1 LSLTQQSGKKAI
13 FRGTLKLQVSK
24 VLNKFKQIAEK
35 KRAGERLSAADALFL
50 YEEGDFFTLGKL
62 AAEINRKLNG
72 DKVFYNINRHI
83 NPTNICVNQCRFC
96 AYSKLK
102 GEEGAYE
109 QCVDDILSEVKEAE
123 TLGIRE
129 FHIVGGLHPD
139 WPFAYYLELL
149 QGLKKEHPDIVIKAF
164 TAVEIDYFAKISGL
178 DIPAVFKSLQAA
190 GLQAM
195 PGGGAEILDATIR
208 NQICPEK
215 ISGSRWLEIME
226 MAHQVA
232 IPTNAT
238 MLYGHIESYADRIDH
253 MEKLRILQDKTGG
266 FQVFIPLA
274 FHAVNTDIRKKG
286 ETSGIDDLKTL
297 AIARLYLDN
306 FQHIKAYWVMLGEK
320 IAQLALL
327 FGVNDLDGTVVKE
340 RITHA
345 AGAKSATGLSE
356 DYIRNAIIKAG
367 RKPVERDTFYNP
379 VEGGLHD

>member
-1 LSLTQQSGKKAI
+1 M
-13 FRGTLKLQVSK
+13 
-24 VLNKFKQIAEK
+24 NKFNKIAEK
-35 KRAGERLSAADALFL
+35 RRAGERLSSNEALYL
-50 YEEGDFFTLGKL
+50 YEEGDFFALGKL
-62 AAEINRKLNG
+62 AAEINQKING
-72 DKVFYNINRHI
+72 ETVYYNINRHI

-102 GEEGAYE
+102 GEDGAYE
-109 QCVDDILSEVKEAE
+109 QCVAEILDEVKDAE
-123 TLGIRE
+123 VLGIRE

-139 WPFAYYLELL
+139 WPFEYYLELL
-149 QGLKKEHPDIVIKAF
+149 QSLKKEHPEIVIKAF

-178 DIPAVFKSLQAA
+178 DIPTVFKRLQEV

-195 PGGGAEILDATIR
+195 PGGGAEIFAPAIR
-208 NQICPEK
+208 EQICPEK
-215 ISGSRWLEIME
+215 ITGARWLEIME
-226 MAHQVA
+226 MAHQAA

-238 MLYGHIESYADRIDH
+238 MLYGHVESFSDRIDH
-253 MEKLRILQDKTGG
+253 MEKLRVLQDKTGG

-274 FHAVNTDIRKKG
+274 FHATNTDIRKKG
-286 ETSGIDDLKTL
+286 ETSAIDDLKTL

-320 IAQLALL
+320 IAQVALL

-356 DYIRNAIIKAG
+356 NYIRNAIIQAG
-367 RKPVERDTFYNP
+367 RQPVERDTFYQP
-379 VEGGLHD
+379 VPGGLHE

>member
-1 LSLTQQSGKKAI
+1 M
-13 FRGTLKLQVSK
+13 
-24 VLNKFKQIAEK
+24 NKFDKIAEK
-35 KRAGERLSAADALFL
+35 RRAGERLSSSEALFL
-50 YEEGDFFTLGKL
+50 YEEGDFFALGKL
-62 AAEINRKLNG
+62 AAEINHKING
-72 DKVFYNINRHI
+72 EIVYYNINRHI

-109 QCVDDILSEVKEAE
+109 QCVADILDEVKDAEA
-123 TLGIRE
+123 LGIRE

-139 WPFAYYLELL
+139 WPFEYYLELL
-149 QGLKKEHPDIVIKAF
+149 QSLKNEHPTIVLKAF

-178 DIPAVFKSLQAA
+178 DIPTVFKRLQEV

-195 PGGGAEILDATIR
+195 PGGGAEIFAPAIR
-208 NQICPEK
+208 EQICPEK
-215 ISGSRWLEIME
+215 ITGVRWLEIME
-226 MAHQVA
+226 LAHQVA

-238 MLYGHIESYADRIDH
+238 MLYGHVENFSDRIDH

-274 FHAVNTDIRKKG
+274 FHATNTDIRKKG
-286 ETSGIDDLKTL
+286 ETSAIDDLKTL

-327 FGVNDLDGTVVKE
+327 FGVDDLDGTVVRE

-345 AGAKSATGLSE
+345 AGAKSAAGLSE
-356 DYIRNAIIKAG
+356 AYIINAIIKAG
-367 RKPVERDTFYNP
+367 RKPVERDTFYNSVP
-379 VEGGLHD
+379 LVQGGLHG

>member
-1 LSLTQQSGKKAI
+1 M
-13 FRGTLKLQVSK
+13 
-24 VLNKFKQIAEK
+24 NKFNEIAEK
-35 KRAGERLSAADALFL
+35 RRAGERLSSSDALFL
-50 YEEGDFFTLGKL
+50 YEEGDFFALGKL
-62 AAEINRKLNG
+62 AAEINQKING
-72 DKVFYNINRHI
+72 ETVYYNINRHI

-102 GEEGAYE
+102 GEDGAYE
-109 QCVDDILSEVKEAE
+109 QCVADILEEVKEAE

-139 WPFAYYLELL
+139 WPFEYYLELL
-149 QGLKKEHPDIVIKAF
+149 QSLKNEHSAIVLKAF

-178 DIPAVFKSLQAA
+178 DIPAVFKRLQAV

-195 PGGGAEILDATIR
+195 PGGGAEIFAPAIR
-208 NQICPEK
+208 KQICPEK
-215 ISGSRWLEIME
+215 ISGARWLEIME
-226 MAHQVA
+226 MAHQAA

-238 MLYGHIESYADRIDH
+238 MLYGHVESFADRIDH
-253 MEKLRILQDKTGG
+253 MEKLRALQDKTGG

-274 FHAVNTDIRKKG
+274 FHATNTDIRKKG

-345 AGAKSATGLSE
+345 AGAKSAAGLSE
-356 DYIRNAIIKAG
+356 AYIRNAIIRAG
-367 RKPVERDTFYNP
+367 RKPVERDTFYKP
-379 VEGGLHD
+379 VPGGHDD

>member
-1 LSLTQQSGKKAI
+1 M
-13 FRGTLKLQVSK
+13 
-24 VLNKFKQIAEK
+24 
-35 KRAGERLSAADALFL
+35 SAADALFL
-50 YEEGDFFTLGKL
+50 YEEGDFFALGKL
-62 AAEINRKLNG
+62 AAEVNRKLNG
-72 DKVFYNINRHI
+72 DTVFYNINRHI

-109 QCVDDILSEVKEAE
+109 QCIEDILNEVKEAE
-123 TLGIRE
+123 AYGIRE

-139 WPFAYYLELL
+139 WPFSYYLDLL
-149 QGLKKEHPDIVIKAF
+149 ESLKREHPEVVIKAF

-178 DIPAVFKSLQAA
+178 EIPAVFTALKKA

-195 PGGGAEILDATIR
+195 PGGGAEILKPEVR
-208 NQICPEK
+208 NRICPEK
-215 ISGSRWLEIME
+215 ISGARWLEIMKL
-226 MAHQVA
+226 AHA
-232 IPTNAT
+232 ADIPTNAT
-238 MLYGHIESYADRIDH
+238 MLYGHIENFSDRIDH
-253 MEKLRILQDKTGG
+253 MEKLRSLQDETHG

-274 FHAVNTDIRKKG
+274 FHATNTDIRKKG
-286 ETSGIDDLKTL
+286 ETSAIDDLKTL

-345 AGAKSATGLSE
+345 AGAKSAAGLSE
-356 DYIRNAIIKAG
+356 ACIRNTILRA
-367 RKPVERDTFYNP
+367 RRRPVERDTFYRR
-379 VEGGLHD
+379 VKDAEGGRNE

>member
-1 LSLTQQSGKKAI
+1 MKK
-13 FRGTLKLQVSK
+13 FDE
-24 VLNKFKQIAEK
+24 IAAK
-35 KRAGERLSAADALFL
+35 RRAGERLSSSDALFL
-50 YEEGDFFTLGKL
+50 YEAGDFFALGKL
-62 AAEINRKLNG
+62 AAEINQKING
-72 DKVFYNINRHI
+72 DVVYYNINRHI

-109 QCVDDILSEVKEAE
+109 ECIDDILEQVKEAE

-139 WPFAYYLELL
+139 WPFAHYLELL
-149 QGLKKEHPDIVIKAF
+149 RALKREHPAIVIKAF

-178 DIPAVFKSLQAA
+178 DIPTVLKQLQDA

-195 PGGGAEILDATIR
+195 PGGGAEIFAPAVREL
-208 NQICPEK
+208 ICPEK
-215 ISGSRWLEIME
+215 ISGARWLEIMAL
-226 MAHQVA
+226 AHRAA

-238 MLYGHIESYADRIDH
+238 MLYGHIESFADRVDH
-253 MEKLRILQDKTGG
+253 MEKLRALQDQTGG

-274 FHAVNTDIRKKG
+274 FHATNTDIRKKG
-286 ETSGIDDLKTL
+286 ETSAIDDLKTL

-345 AGAKSATGLSE
+345 AGARSAVGLSE
-356 DYIRNAIIKAG
+356 AYIRNSIIRAG
-367 RKPVERDTFYNP
+367 RQPQERDTFYQP
-379 VEGGLHD
+379 VGGRDE

>member
-1 LSLTQQSGKKAI
+1 MKR
-13 FRGTLKLQVSK
+13 FDE
-24 VLNKFKQIAEK
+24 IAEK
-35 KRAGERLSAADALFL
+35 CRAGVRLSAADALFL
-50 YEEGDFFTLGKL
+50 FEEGDFFALGKL

-72 DKVFYNINRHI
+72 DVVYYNINRHI

-109 QCVDDILSEVKEAE
+109 QCIDDILSEVKEAE
-123 TLGIRE
+123 SFGIRE

-139 WPFAYYLELL
+139 WSFSYYTDLL
-149 QGLKKEHPDIVIKAF
+149 KSLKSAHPDIVIKAF
-164 TAVEIDYFAKISGL
+164 TAVEIDYFAKISGF
-178 DIPAVFKSLQAA
+178 DIPTVFEQLQAA

-195 PGGGAEILDATIR
+195 PGGGAEILRATVR

-215 ISGSRWLEIME
+215 ISGERWLEIMRL
-226 MAHQVA
+226 AHA
-232 IPTNAT
+232 AGIPTNAT
-238 MLYGHIESYADRIDH
+238 MLYGHIESFSDRVDH
-253 MEKLRILQDKTGG
+253 MERLRDLQDETHG

-274 FHAVNTDIRKKG
+274 FHATNTDIRKKG
-286 ETSGIDDLKTL
+286 ETSAIDDLKTL

-345 AGAKSATGLSE
+345 AGAKSAAGLSE
-356 DYIRNAIIKAG
+356 AYIRNSIIKAK
-367 RKPVERDTFYNP
+367 RQPVERDTFYKRVLCSD
-379 VEGGLHD
+379 VECAGGRNA

>member
-1 LSLTQQSGKKAI
+1 
-13 FRGTLKLQVSK
+13 LKR
-24 VLNKFKQIAEK
+24 FDEIAEK
-35 KRAGERLSAADALFL
+35 CRAGVRLSAADALFL
-50 YEEGDFFTLGKL
+50 FEEGDFFALGKL

-72 DKVFYNINRHI
+72 DVVYYNINRHI

-109 QCVDDILSEVKEAE
+109 QCIDDILSEVKEAE
-123 TLGIRE
+123 NFGIRE

-139 WPFAYYLELL
+139 WSFSYYTDLL
-149 QGLKKEHPDIVIKAF
+149 KSLKSAHPDIVIKAF
-164 TAVEIDYFAKISGL
+164 TAVEIDYFAKISGF
-178 DIPAVFKSLQAA
+178 DIPTVFEQLQAA

-195 PGGGAEILDATIR
+195 PGGGAEILRATVR

-215 ISGSRWLEIME
+215 ISGERWLEIMRL
-226 MAHQVA
+226 AHA
-232 IPTNAT
+232 AGIPTNAT
-238 MLYGHIESYADRIDH
+238 MLYGHIESFSDRVDH
-253 MEKLRILQDKTGG
+253 MERLRDLQDETHG

-274 FHAVNTDIRKKG
+274 FHATNTDIRKKG
-286 ETSGIDDLKTL
+286 ETSAIDDLKTL

-345 AGAKSATGLSE
+345 AGAKSAAGLSE
-356 DYIRNAIIKAG
+356 AYIRNSIIKAK
-367 RKPVERDTFYNP
+367 RQPVERDTFYKRVLSSD
-379 VEGGLHD
+379 VECAGGRNA

>member
-1 LSLTQQSGKKAI
+1 M
-13 FRGTLKLQVSK
+13 
-24 VLNKFKQIAEK
+24 NKFNKIAEK
-35 KRAGERLSAADALFL
+35 RRAGERLSSNDALFL
-50 YEEGDFFTLGKL
+50 YEEGDFFALGKL
-62 AAEINRKLNG
+62 AAEINRKING
-72 DKVFYNINRHI
+72 ETVYYNINRHI

-102 GEEGAYE
+102 GEDGAYE
-109 QCVDDILSEVKEAE
+109 QCVDDILNEVKDAEA
-123 TLGIRE
+123 LGIRE

-139 WPFAYYLELL
+139 WPFDYYLELL
-149 QGLKKEHPDIVIKAF
+149 RSLKNEHPDIAIKAF

-178 DIPAVFKSLQAA
+178 DIPTVFKRLLKV

-195 PGGGAEILDATIR
+195 PGGGAEIFTPVIR
-208 NQICPEK
+208 KQICPEK
-215 ISGSRWLEIME
+215 ISGDSWLEIME
-226 MAHQVA
+226 MAHQAA

-238 MLYGHIESYADRIDH
+238 MLYGHVESFSDRIDH
-253 MEKLRILQDKTGG
+253 MEKLRTLQDKTGG

-274 FHAVNTDIRKKG
+274 FHATNTDIRKKG

-345 AGAKSATGLSE
+345 AGAKSAAGLSE
-356 DYIRNAIIKAG
+356 AYIRNSIIRAG
-367 RKPVERDTFYNP
+367 RKPVERDTFYKP
-379 VEGGLHD
+379 VPSVQGDLHG

>member
-1 LSLTQQSGKKAI
+1 MDRFNI
-13 FRGTLKLQVSK
+13 
-24 VLNKFKQIAEK
+24 IAEK
-35 KRAGERLSAADALFL
+35 CRAGERLLAADALFL
-50 YEEGDFFTLGKL
+50 YEEGDFFALGKL

-72 DKVFYNINRHI
+72 DVVFYNINRHI

-109 QCVDDILSEVKEAE
+109 QCIEDILNEVKDAE
-123 TLGIRE
+123 SFGIRE

-139 WPFAYYLELL
+139 WPFSYYLDLL
-149 QGLKKEHPDIVIKAF
+149 KSLKSAHPEIVIKAF
-164 TAVEIDYFAKISGL
+164 TAVEIDYFAKISGF
-178 DIPAVFKSLQAA
+178 DVPTVFSQLKAA

-195 PGGGAEILDATIR
+195 PGGGAEILDATVR

-215 ISGSRWLEIME
+215 ISGERWLEIMRL
-226 MAHQVA
+226 AHVAA

-238 MLYGHIESYADRIDH
+238 MLYGHIENFNDRIDH
-253 MEKLRILQDKTGG
+253 MEKLRKLQDETLG

-274 FHAVNTDIRKKG
+274 FHATNTDIRKKG
-286 ETSGIDDLKTL
+286 ETSAIDDLKTL

-356 DYIRNAIIKAG
+356 VYIRNTIIKA
-367 RKPVERDTFYNP
+367 RRQPVERDTFYRQLP
-379 VEGGLHD
+379 DSDIECAGGRNE

>member
-1 LSLTQQSGKKAI
+1 MT
-13 FRGTLKLQVSK
+13 KLPK
-24 VLNKFKQIAEK
+24 N
-35 KRAGERLSAADALFL
+35 GERLSSSEALFL
-50 YEEGDFFTLGKL
+50 YEEGDFFALGKL
-62 AAEINRKLNG
+62 AAEINHKING
-72 DKVFYNINRHI
+72 EIVYYNINRHI

-109 QCVDDILSEVKEAE
+109 QCVADILDEVKDAEA
-123 TLGIRE
+123 LGIRE

-139 WPFAYYLELL
+139 WPFEYYLELL
-149 QGLKKEHPDIVIKAF
+149 QSLKNEHSAIVLNAF

-178 DIPAVFKSLQAA
+178 EIPEVLKRLQAV

-195 PGGGAEILDATIR
+195 PGGGAEIFEPAIR
-208 NQICPEK
+208 EQICPEK
-215 ISGSRWLEIME
+215 ISGARWLEIME

-238 MLYGHIESYADRIDH
+238 MLYGHVESFSDRIDH
-253 MEKLRILQDKTGG
+253 MEKLRVLQDKTGG

-274 FHAVNTDIRKKG
+274 FHATNTDIRKKG
-286 ETSGIDDLKTL
+286 ETSAIDDLKTL

-345 AGAKSATGLSE
+345 AGAKSAVGLSE
-356 DYIRNAIIKAG
+356 AYIRNTIIKAG
-367 RKPVERDTFYNP
+367 RNPVERDTFYKP
-379 VEGGLHD
+379 VSGDLHD

>member
-1 LSLTQQSGKKAI
+1 M
-13 FRGTLKLQVSK
+13 
-24 VLNKFKQIAEK
+24 NKFNKIAEK
-35 KRAGERLSAADALFL
+35 RRAGERLSLADALFL
-50 YEEGDFFTLGKL
+50 YEEGDFFALGKL
-62 AAEINRKLNG
+62 AAETNRKING
-72 DKVFYNINRHI
+72 ETVYYNINRHI

-109 QCVDDILSEVKEAE
+109 QCVADILDEVKDAEA
-123 TLGIRE
+123 LGIRE

-149 QGLKKEHPDIVIKAF
+149 ESLKNEHPAVVLKAF

-178 DIPAVFKSLQAA
+178 DIPTVFKRLQAV

-195 PGGGAEILDATIR
+195 PGGGAEIFAPAIR
-208 NQICPEK
+208 EQICPEK
-215 ISGSRWLEIME
+215 ISGARWLEIME
-226 MAHQVA
+226 MAHQA
-232 IPTNAT
+232 RIPTNAT
-238 MLYGHIESYADRIDH
+238 MLYGHVESFADRIDL
-253 MEKLRILQDKTGG
+253 MEKLRSLQDKTGG

-274 FHAVNTDIRKKG
+274 FHAANTDIRKKG
-286 ETSGIDDLKTL
+286 ETSAIDDLKTL

-327 FGVNDLDGTVVKE
+327 FGVNDLDGTVVRE

-345 AGAKSATGLSE
+345 AGAKSAAGLSE
-356 DYIRNAIIKAG
+356 AYIRNAIIRAG
-367 RKPVERDTFYNP
+367 RKPV
-379 VEGGLHD
+379 

>member
-1 LSLTQQSGKKAI
+1 MHK
-13 FRGTLKLQVSK
+13 F
-24 VLNKFKQIAEK
+24 NKIAEK
-35 KRAGERLSAADALFL
+35 RRAGERLSSNDALFL
-50 YEEGDFFTLGKL
+50 YEEGDFFALGKL
-62 AAEINRKLNG
+62 AAEINQKING
-72 DKVFYNINRHI
+72 ETVYYNINRHI

-109 QCVDDILSEVKEAE
+109 QCVADILNEVKDAEA
-123 TLGIRE
+123 LGIRE

-149 QGLKKEHPDIVIKAF
+149 QSLKNEHPGIVIKAF

-178 DIPAVFKSLQAA
+178 DIPTVFKRLKEV

-195 PGGGAEILDATIR
+195 PGGGAEIFTPAIR
-208 NQICPEK
+208 EQICPEK
-215 ISGSRWLEIME
+215 ISGDSWLEIME
-226 MAHQVA
+226 MAHQAA

-238 MLYGHIESYADRIDH
+238 MLYGHVESFSDRIDH
-253 MEKLRILQDKTGG
+253 MEKLRALQDKTGG

-274 FHAVNTDIRKKG
+274 FHATNTDIRKKG

-297 AIARLYLDN
+297 VIARLYLDN

-345 AGAKSATGLSE
+345 AGAKSAAGLSE
-356 DYIRNAIIKAG
+356 AYIRNSIIRAG
-367 RKPVERDTFYNP
+367 RKPVERDTFYKAVANN
-379 VEGGLHD
+379 

>member
-1 LSLTQQSGKKAI
+1 MHK
-13 FRGTLKLQVSK
+13 F
-24 VLNKFKQIAEK
+24 NKIVEK
-35 KRAGERLSAADALFL
+35 RRAGERLSSSDALFL

-62 AAEINRKLNG
+62 AAEINRKING
-72 DKVFYNINRHI
+72 ETVYYNINRHI

-109 QCVDDILSEVKEAE
+109 QCVADIINEVKDAEA
-123 TLGIRE
+123 LGIRE

-149 QGLKKEHPDIVIKAF
+149 QSLKNEHPNIVIKAF

-178 DIPAVFKSLQAA
+178 DIPTVFKRLQEV

-195 PGGGAEILDATIR
+195 PGGGAEIFAPAIR
-208 NQICPEK
+208 KQICPEK
-215 ISGSRWLEIME
+215 ISGARWLEIIE
-226 MAHQVA
+226 MAHQAA

-238 MLYGHIESYADRIDH
+238 MLYGHVESFSDRIDH
-253 MEKLRILQDKTGG
+253 MEKLRTLQDKTGV

-274 FHAVNTDIRKKG
+274 FHATNTDIRKKG

-345 AGAKSATGLSE
+345 AGAKSAAGLSE
-356 DYIRNAIIKAG
+356 AYIRNAIIQAG
-367 RKPVERDTFYNP
+367 RKPVERDTFYKP
-379 VEGGLHD
+379 VSNN

>member
-1 LSLTQQSGKKAI
+1 MQK
-13 FRGTLKLQVSK
+13 F
-24 VLNKFKQIAEK
+24 NKIAEK
-35 KRAGERLSAADALFL
+35 RRAGERLSSSDALFL
-50 YEEGDFFTLGKL
+50 YEEGDFFALGKL
-62 AAEINRKLNG
+62 AAEINQKING
-72 DKVFYNINRHI
+72 ETVYYNINRHI

-109 QCVDDILSEVKEAE
+109 QCVDDILCEVKDAE

-149 QGLKKEHPDIVIKAF
+149 QSLKNEHPDIVIKAF

-178 DIPAVFKSLQAA
+178 DILTVFKRLQEV

-195 PGGGAEILDATIR
+195 PGGGAEIFTPAIR

-215 ISGSRWLEIME
+215 ISGARWLEIME
-226 MAHQVA
+226 MAHQAA

-238 MLYGHIESYADRIDH
+238 MLYGHVESFSDRIDH
-253 MEKLRILQDKTGG
+253 MEKLRTLQDKTGG

-274 FHAVNTDIRKKG
+274 FHATNTDIRKKG

-345 AGAKSATGLSE
+345 AGAKSAAGLSE
-356 DYIRNAIIKAG
+356 AYIRNSIIRAG
-367 RKPVERDTFYNP
+367 RKPVERDTFYKAVSNN
-379 VEGGLHD
+379 

>member
-1 LSLTQQSGKKAI
+1 MNRFNEI
-13 FRGTLKLQVSK
+13 V
-24 VLNKFKQIAEK
+24 EK
-35 KRAGERLSAADALFL
+35 CRTGVRLSAEDALFL
-50 YEEGDFFTLGKL
+50 FEEGDFFALGRL
-62 AAEINRKLNG
+62 ADEINRKLNG
-72 DKVFYNINRHI
+72 DVVYYNINRHI

-109 QCVDDILSEVKEAE
+109 QCIEDILREVKDAE
-123 TLGIRE
+123 SYGIRE

-139 WPFAYYLELL
+139 WPFTYYVDLL
-149 QGLKKEHPDIVIKAF
+149 KSLKSAHPHIVIKAF
-164 TAVEIDYFAKISGL
+164 TAVEIDYFSKISGF
-178 DIPAVFKSLQAA
+178 DIPTVFKHLQAA

-195 PGGGAEILDATIR
+195 PGGGAEILDTHVR

-215 ISGSRWLEIME
+215 ISGDRWLEIMKL
-226 MAHQVA
+226 AHAVA

-238 MLYGHIESYADRIDH
+238 MLYGHIESFADRIDH
-253 MEKLRILQDKTGG
+253 MEKLRTLQDETHG

-274 FHAVNTDIRKKG
+274 FHATNTDIRKKG
-286 ETSGIDDLKTL
+286 ETSAIDDLKTL

-356 DYIRNAIIKAG
+356 AYIINTIIKAQ
-367 RKPVERDTFYNP
+367 RQPVERDTFYKRVLDSN
-379 VEGGLHD
+379 VESAGGPND